1 MKTQHSALGT
11 RHSSIILGT
20 GSYLPKKILTNA
32 DLEKLVATNDKWIV
46 ERTGIKKRH
55 IAAAG
60 ESTADMAAKAALKAI
75 KSAGIKKSS
84 IDLIILGTAT
94 PDNTFPS
101 SATKIQAVLGLSRI
115 PAFDVN
121 AACAGFI
128 YALLTADSFLK
139 SGQYE
144 NALVIGSDVLSRIV
158 DWEDRGT
165 CVLFGDGA
173 GAVVLQSSKQ
183 KNRGLLGGNIHSD
196 GSTRD
201 LLYVDGGVG
210 TTATSGKIRMQGKE
224 VFRHAVHKMSESV
237 ESTLQSAHLK
247 VKDIDWL
254 IPHQANVRIMEAT
267 AKKLGIPTSKVITT
281 VENHANTSAASI
293 PLALDTAVREG
304 RIKKGDLVAMTAIGA
319 GLAWGSVLV
328 RW

>member
-1 MKTQHSALGT
+1 MIT
-11 RHSSIILGT
+11 SIILGT
-20 GSYLPKKILTNA
+20 GSYLPEKILTNA

-55 IAAAG
+55 IAATG
-60 ESTADMAAKAALKAI
+60 ESTADMAAKAALRAI
-75 KSAGIKKSS
+75 KSAGIKKSA

-101 SATKIQAVLGLSRI
+101 SATKIQAALGLAGI

-128 YALLTADSFLK
+128 YALLTADSFIK
-139 SGQYE
+139 SGQYK
-144 NALVIGSDVLSRIV
+144 NVLVIGADVLSRIV

-173 GAVVLQSSKQ
+173 GAIVLQNSKQ
-183 KNRGLLGGNIHSD
+183 KSRGILAGNIHSD

-201 LLYVDGGVG
+201 LLYVDGGAG
-210 TTATSGKIRMQGKE
+210 TTATSGKIKMQGKE
-224 VFRHAVHKMSESV
+224 VFRHAAHKMSESV
-237 ESTLQSAHLK
+237 ESALKSSKLK

-254 IPHQANVRIMEAT
+254 IPHQANIRIMEAT
-267 AKKLGIPTSKVITT
+267 AKKLGIPESKVIAT
-281 VENHANTSAASI
+281 VANHANTSAASI
-293 PLALDTAVREG
+293 PLALDAAMRKKK
-304 RIKKGDLVAMTAIGA
+304 IKPGDLVAMTAIGA